1 METIGKR
8 LKYYMKIKDTSVNE
22 MAERTGIPQP
32 SIYRI
37 LNSDSGLNSSTLA
50 SIINMYPELNIKWLV
65 TGIGNY
71 MNEDIV
77 VNNVQENYVPYNND
91 NTELKSQVKA
101 LLSNDVI
108 VDFFVDI
115 LKKHDKQR

>member
-71 MNEDIV
+71 MNEDII